1 MPVELL
7 PSNSYSQETML
18 NFIPRNQHYPAL
30 LLMRAWAF
38 WSVAAPLG
46 MTCLCLLLLVGFA
59 ALVGAPIGT
68 VAAGFLVDVLEP
80 LAQVSV
86 QLWMTAFF
94 MMVLFYGV
102 SRQLIHRTL
111 KKSLSA
117 PLAVLLA
124 HIREKIRRMV
134 VALVISCGS
143 VTLPLHISLPCN
155 TRPKGHPLPIAL
167 LPGTAPLLE

>member
-1 MPVELL
+1 
-7 PSNSYSQETML
+7 ML

-94 MMVLFYGV
+94 MMVLSYGV

-111 KKSLSA
+111 KKSLST
-117 PLAVLLA
+117 PLAELFA
-124 HIREKIRRMV
+124 HLGMRIRRIV
-134 VALVISCGS
+134 LTLTIPGESVTPNLRAFPSCCTCPTGDPPPVALM
-143 VTLPLHISLPCN
+143 L
-155 TRPKGHPLPIAL
+155 
-167 LPGTAPLLE
+167 GTVPLLE